1 MNRIALIISLLI
13 KFHFSFSQGYNYVG
27 ARSNSMANASVAF
40 VDGWAYHHNP
50 GALGDLKKAE
60 VGISYENRFLL
71 KDLQSQGLVY
81 SQPIK
86 KGVISFGAQLFGLN
100 TYRTYRLGGGYS
112 LKLSEKL
119 FAGVQLNY
127 QNIHFSS
134 NYGSR
139 SSVTAEAGIYVKL
152 TNEWKIG
159 VSVFNLGRTKLN
171 SFENERFTTLMR
183 LGSVYQLSKN
193 VLFALEAEK
202 NMNYQ
207 LRLKGAVEYKPIKN
221 FFLRGGLATQPIEF
235 TFGCGYKFKAIQID
249 LGSAFHQLIGWS
261 PHFSLTYSFDK
272 PN

>member
-1 MNRIALIISLLI
+1 M
-13 KFHFSFSQGYNYVG
+13 
-27 ARSNSMANASVAF
+27 
-40 VDGWAYHHNP
+40 
-50 GALGDLKKAE
+50 
-60 VGISYENRFLL
+60 
-71 KDLQSQGLVY
+71 
-81 SQPIK
+81 
-86 KGVISFGAQLFGLN
+86 
-100 TYRTYRLGGGYS
+100 
-112 LKLSEKL
+112 
-119 FAGVQLNY
+119 NY

-207 LRLKGAVEYKPIKN
+207 LRLKGAVEYKLIKN
-221 FFLRGGLATQPIEF
+221 FFLRGGVLTQPIDF
-235 TFGCGYKFKAIQID
+235 TFGFGYKLKAIQID

-261 PHFSLTYSFDK
+261 PHFSLTYSFDN

>member
-1 MNRIALIISLLI
+1 MNRIALIIILLI
-13 KFHFSFSQGYNYVG
+13 KFQNSFSQGYNYVG
-27 ARSNSMANASVAF
+27 ARSNSMANTSVAL

-71 KDLQSQGLVY
+71 KDLQNQGLVY
-81 SQPIK
+81 SKPIK

-171 SFENERFTTLMR
+171 SIENERFTTLMR

-221 FFLRGGLATQPIEF
+221 FFLRGGVSTQPIDF
-235 TFGCGYKFKAIQID
+235 TFGFGYKLKAIQID